1 MVQNGKEVEILK
13 KGKKDLKDQAQKPH
27 IRLTG
32 VAGGK
37 QGNGR
42 QVVIKEIT

>member
-13 KGKKDLKDQAQKPH
+13 KGEKGLKDQAQKPNM
-27 IRLTG
+27 RLTG
-32 VAGGK
+32 VAGRK

-42 QVVIKEIT
+42 QVVMKEIT